1 MKNLI
6 ANKTKMIRLCREYGL
21 EPKKAKCTKAYRN
34 RSWWLDW
41 ADSDYSWRVSL
52 MVAGGA
58 PVIGIRRRWYD
69 DSAEK
74 ERETW
79 ECKEIPLDLAE
90 KLGIIEEIPRERRCR
105 Q

>member
-6 ANKTKMIRLCREYGL
+6 ANKTKMLRLCREYGL

-79 ECKEIPLDLAE
+79 ECKEIPMDLAE
-90 KLGIIEEIPRERRCR
+90 KLGIIEEIPREAV
-105 Q
+105 

>member
-58 PVIGIRRRWYD
+58 PVIGMTILLKKNVKHGSVKRFPWIWPK
-69 DSAEK
+69 S
-74 ERETW
+74 
-79 ECKEIPLDLAE
+79 LALL
-90 KLGIIEEIPRERRCR
+90 KKFRERGGVGSDTT
-105 Q
+105 